1 MKIKRYYAKDIR
13 QAMRLIREEQGPD
26 AVILSNK
33 RTQDGV
39 EVVAAM
45 DYDERAISKLTE
57 KPRREEPSRRQH
69 PETSTAASAAVV
81 DESPRFQSAD
91 LASKRDKKNQ
101 LDIQW
106 SQDPLLIEMRNEI
119 EGVKSLLKDQLS
131 ALAWNEASRSHPYRA
146 ELIRRLLRVGL
157 SAGLCKRILSNVDRW
172 TDRDQL
178 WTQAQEVFTGL
189 IPVAR
194 RDWLAEGGVF
204 AMIGP
209 TGVGKTTTTAKIA
222 ARGAMRYRRHQV
234 ALITIDNYRVGAY
247 EQLRTYGRILNV
259 PVRHA
264 TSRES
269 LAKALADFAGRRLIL
284 IDSAGMNQYDSSLA
298 EHMAMFDGL
307 DADIRSFLLLSATTS
322 LAGHMDVV
330 ASFSRYRPSGCIVTK
345 IDEAVSLGGAVSA
358 AALNELPIVY
368 CCDGQNVPEDI
379 QVADAGALVRRC
391 VKLGESAPEAD
402 TFEFSELTGTR
413 EVVNAR
419 I

>member
-39 EVVAAM
+39 EIVAAT
-45 DYDERAISKLTE
+45 DYDEHAISKMT
-57 KPRREEPSRRQH
+57 EPSRR
-69 PETSTAASAAVV
+69 TSLEATPSVPTNAANDAPKFRPADV
-81 DESPRFQSAD
+81 D
-91 LASKRDKKNQ
+91 SKKDKKNQ
-101 LDIQW
+101 FDIQW

-131 ALAWNEASRSHPYRA
+131 AIAWNEASRSHPYRA

-157 SAGLCKRILSNVDRW
+157 SAGLCKRVLSHIDQW
-172 TDRDQL
+172 ADRDEL
-178 WTQAQEVFTGL
+178 WHQALDVLAGL

-222 ARGAMRYRRHQV
+222 ARGAMRYGRHQV

-269 LAKALADFAGRRLIL
+269 LAKALAEFEGRRLIL
-284 IDSAGMNQYDSSLA
+284 IDSAGMNQHDASLS
-298 EHMAMFDGL
+298 EHMAMFEGQNVS
-307 DADIRSFLLLSATTS
+307 IRSFLLLSATTS
-322 LAGHMDVV
+322 LAGLMDV
-330 ASFSRYRPSGCIVTK
+330 ADSFSRYRPAGCIVTK

-358 AALNELPIVY
+358 AALNELPIIY
-368 CCDGQNVPEDI
+368 SCDGQNVPEDI
-379 QVADAGALVRRC
+379 QAADAGELVSRC
-391 VKLGESAPEAD
+391 VKLGETAPEAD
-402 TFEFSELTGTR
+402 AFEFSELTGTR

>member
-39 EVVAAM
+39 EVVAAT
-45 DYDERAISKLTE
+45 DYDEHAISKMTDAT
-57 KPRREEPSRRQH
+57 RRTR
-69 PETSTAASAAVV
+69 PETAPTVPAVAAN
-81 DESPRFQSAD
+81 D
-91 LASKRDKKNQ
+91 ASKFRPVDVDSKKDKKNPF
-101 LDIQW
+101 DIQW

-119 EGVKSLLKDQLS
+119 EGVKSLLKDQL
-131 ALAWNEASRSHPYRA
+131 AAIAWNEASSSNPYRA
-146 ELIRRLLRVGL
+146 ELIRRLLRIGL
-157 SAGLCKRILSNVDRW
+157 SAGLCKRILSRVDQW
-172 TDRDQL
+172 ADRDEI
-178 WTQAQEVFTGL
+178 WRQALEALTDLV
-189 IPVAR
+189 PVAR

-222 ARGAMRYRRHQV
+222 AQGAMRYGRHQV

-269 LAKALADFAGRRLIL
+269 LAKALAEFEGRRLVL
-284 IDSAGMNQYDSSLA
+284 IDSAGMNQHDASLA
-298 EHMAMFDGL
+298 EHMAMFEGL
-307 DADIRSFLLLSATTS
+307 GESIRSFLLLSATTS
-322 LAGHMDVV
+322 LAGLMDVV
-330 ASFSRYRPSGCIVTK
+330 DSFSRYRPAGCIVTK

-358 AALNELPIVY
+358 AALNELPIIY
-368 CCDGQNVPEDI
+368 SCDGQNVPEDI
-379 QVADAGALVRRC
+379 QVGDAGALVGRC
-391 VKLGESAPEAD
+391 VKLGETAPEAD
-402 TFEFSELTGTR
+402 AFEFSELTGTR

>member
-45 DYDERAISKLTE
+45 DYDENALSRLTE
-57 KPRREEPSRRQH
+57 TAVPNNSEAPPAVSA
-69 PETSTAASAAVV
+69 AASGGSEKFQV
-81 DESPRFQSAD
+81 PRVAT
-91 LASKRDKKNQ
+91 KRDKNPQ
-101 LDIQW
+101 VDIQW
-106 SQDPLLIEMRNEI
+106 SQDPLLIEMRDEI

-131 ALAWNEASRSHPYRA
+131 ALAWNETSRTQPYRA
-146 ELIRRLLRVGL
+146 ELIRRLLRIGL
-157 SAGLCKRILSNVDRW
+157 SAGLCKRIITRVDQW
-172 TDRDQL
+172 ADRDEMWQ
-178 WTQAQEVFTGL
+178 QAQNIMTEIV
-189 IPVAR
+189 PVAH
-194 RDWLAEGGVF
+194 RDWLAESGVF

-222 ARGAMRYRRHQV
+222 AQGAMRYGRHQV

-264 TSRES
+264 TSQES
-269 LAKALADFAGRRLIL
+269 LVKALTDFAGRRLIL
-284 IDSAGMNQYDSSLA
+284 IDSAGMGQHDSSLA
-298 EHMAMFDGL
+298 EHMAMFEGL
-307 DADIRSFLLLSATTS
+307 DVAVRSFLLMSATTS
-322 LAGHMDVV
+322 LAGHMDIVE
-330 ASFSRYRPSGCIVTK
+330 SFSRYRPSGCILTK
-345 IDEAVSLGGAVSA
+345 VDEAVSLGGAISA
-358 AALNELPIVY
+358 AALNELPVVY
-368 CCDGQNVPEDI
+368 SCDGQNVPEDI

-391 VKLGESAPEAD
+391 VKLGESAPEAEA
-402 TFEFSELTGTR
+402 FEFSELTGTR